1 MSCLFLFA
9 VVQSETGVRG
19 SSVRIFKM
27 KWIFLYYLQWGVRVN
42 SKKLDNAMFL
52 MYFKSKIIIKL
63 QDSLNKLT

>member
-1 MSCLFLFA
+1 
-9 VVQSETGVRG
+9 
-19 SSVRIFKM
+19 M
-27 KWIFLYYLQWGVRVN
+27 KWIFLYYLQWSVRVN